1 MTDLRQVN
9 QDPWLQR
16 LQSGEREHA
25 IAELRSYL
33 VRGLSRSLRHR
44 YGGKVQ
50 IEDIVQVA
58 LLRIL
63 DSVETFQQRSRFE
76 TWAMAIA
83 IRVGMS
89 ELRKRYY
96 RDVSIDLTSSAS
108 NIRIEVVDPYVDA
121 TEDQADRQALLLM
134 LQRLID
140 ERLSDKQRLAI
151 RGSLAAGFK
160 TDGWKIV
167 VDGLVDKPRSFTI
180 DELHT
185 LSAPQERIYRMRCVE
200 AWSMVIPWANQFQA
214 LETGH

>member
-9 QDPWLQR
+9 QEPWLQR
-16 LQSGEREHA
+16 LRSGERERA
-25 IAELRSYL
+25 IEELRSYL

-63 DSVETFQQRSRFE
+63 DSVDTFQQRSRFE

-96 RDVSIDLTSSAS
+96 RDVSIELSLGGGNT
-108 NIRIEVVDPYVDA
+108 RIEVVDPSVDT
-121 TEDQADRQALLLM
+121 TEVHAARQTLLLL

-151 RGSLAAGFK
+151 RGSLEGLPVEEIAARMHSNRNAVYKMIHDARLKLRQAFEAVGF
-160 TDGWKIV
+160 TAQDV
-167 VDGLVDKPRSFTI
+167 L
-180 DELHT
+180 ELI
-185 LSAPQERIYRMRCVE
+185 A
-200 AWSMVIPWANQFQA
+200 
-214 LETGH
+214 

>member
-9 QDPWLQR
+9 QDPWLQK
-16 LQSGEREHA
+16 LQSGEREQA
-25 IAELRSYL
+25 IEELRSYL

-50 IEDIVQVA
+50 VEDIVQVA

-63 DSVETFQQRSRFE
+63 DSMETFQQRSRFE

-83 IRVGMS
+83 MRVGMS

-96 RDVSIDLTSSAS
+96 RDVSIDLSLGGGNT
-108 NIRIEVVDPYVDA
+108 RIEVVDPSVDT
-121 TEDQADRQALLLM
+121 TEDHAARQTLLLL

-151 RGSLAAGFK
+151 RGSLEGLPVEEIAARMHSNRNAVYKLIHDARLKLRQAFEAVGF
-160 TDGWKIV
+160 TAQDV
-167 VDGLVDKPRSFTI
+167 L
-180 DELHT
+180 ELI
-185 LSAPQERIYRMRCVE
+185 A
-200 AWSMVIPWANQFQA
+200 
-214 LETGH
+214 

>member
-9 QDPWLQR
+9 QDPWLQK
-16 LQSGEREHA
+16 LQSGEREQA
-25 IAELRSYL
+25 IEELRSYL

-50 IEDIVQVA
+50 VEDIVQVA

-63 DSVETFQQRSRFE
+63 DSMETFQQRSRFE

-83 IRVGMS
+83 MRVGMS

-96 RDVSIDLTSSAS
+96 RDVSIDLSLGGGNT
-108 NIRIEVVDPYVDA
+108 RIEVVDPSVDT
-121 TEDQADRQALLLM
+121 TEDHAARQTLLLL

-151 RGSLAAGFK
+151 RGSLEGLPVEEIAARMHSNRNAVYKMIHDARLKLRQAFEAVGF
-160 TDGWKIV
+160 TAQDV
-167 VDGLVDKPRSFTI
+167 L
-180 DELHT
+180 ELI
-185 LSAPQERIYRMRCVE
+185 A
-200 AWSMVIPWANQFQA
+200 
-214 LETGH
+214 

>member
-25 IAELRSYL
+25 IAELRRYL

-50 IEDIVQVA
+50 IEDIVQMA

-63 DSVETFQQRSRFE
+63 DSVDTFQQRSRFE

-89 ELRKRYY
+89 EMRKRYY
-96 RDVSIDLTSSAS
+96 RDVSIDLTPAAS
-108 NIRIEVVDPYVDA
+108 DIRIEVVDPYADA
-121 TEDQADRQALLLM
+121 TEDHAARQALLLM

-151 RGSLAAGFK
+151 RGSLEGLPVEEIAA
-160 TDGWKIV
+160 
-167 VDGLVDKPRSFTI
+167 
-180 DELHT
+180 
-185 LSAPQERIYRMRCVE
+185 RMRSNRNAVYKLVHDARLKLRQAFE
-200 AWSMVIPWANQFQA
+200 ANGFTAQDV
-214 LETGH
+214 LELIA

>member
-9 QDPWLQR
+9 QDPWLQK
-16 LQSGEREHA
+16 LQSGEREQA
-25 IAELRSYL
+25 IEELRSYL

-50 IEDIVQVA
+50 VEDIVQVA

-63 DSVETFQQRSRFE
+63 DSMETFQQRSRFE

-83 IRVGMS
+83 MRVGMS

-96 RDVSIDLTSSAS
+96 RDVSIDLSLGGG
-108 NIRIEVVDPYVDA
+108 NMRIEVVDPSADA
-121 TEDQADRQALLLM
+121 TEDHAARQTLLLL

-151 RGSLAAGFK
+151 RGSLEGLPVEEIAARMHSNRNAVYKLIHDARLKLRQAFEAVGF
-160 TDGWKIV
+160 TAQDV
-167 VDGLVDKPRSFTI
+167 L
-180 DELHT
+180 ELI
-185 LSAPQERIYRMRCVE
+185 A
-200 AWSMVIPWANQFQA
+200 
-214 LETGH
+214 